1 MYCDL
6 IGHAT
11 RYLFDN
17 RYRVTA
23 SNKSLRPSLW
33 QKDNASSFFGIILK
47 KIMNRSLFLLKQLGY
62 LFALNSSM
70 KRYSRATRQS
80 LAITSEIS
88 SS

>member
-23 SNKSLRPSLW
+23 SNKSLRPSFS
-33 QKDNASSFFGIILK
+33 QKDNASSFFEIIVK
-47 KIMNRSLFLLKQLGY
+47 KITSRSLLLKQLGY
-62 LFALNSSM
+62 LFAFNSSM
-70 KRYSRATRQS
+70 KRYS
-80 LAITSEIS
+80 
-88 SS
+88 